1 MASRRR
7 PRPSKKGTSLRGI
20 ASRAQ
25 LRMSFLRYALF
36 TVPLVLF
43 LGILSGRASNAGDGN
58 AWFDA
63 LIKPGLM
70 PPGWVFGVVWTLL
83 YIALGLSLALILHAR
98 GARGRPL
105 AVGLFVLQL
114 LLNFAW
120 SPIFFAMHR
129 VDLALLLL
137 GAMLILSATVVILFV
152 RIRPAAAWLM
162 IPYVGWLVFA
172 ALLTWQVDQLNP
184 DAEALVP
191 QRGST
196 EIEL

>member
-1 MASRRR
+1 M
-7 PRPSKKGTSLRGI
+7 RGI
-20 ASRAQ
+20 ASPAQ

-43 LGILSGRASNAGDGN
+43 LGIASGRVSNSGYGN

-63 LIKPGLM
+63 LIKPDFM
-70 PPGWVFGVVWTLL
+70 PPGWTFGVVWTLL
-83 YIALGLSLALILHAR
+83 YIALGLSLALILHAH

-120 SPIFFAMHR
+120 SPVFFAMHR
-129 VDLALLLL
+129 VDLALVLLV
-137 GAMLILSATVVILFV
+137 AMVVLSVAVAVLFA

-162 IPYVGWLVFA
+162 IPYVAWLLFA
-172 ALLTWQVDQLNP
+172 ALLTWEIGRLNP

>member
-1 MASRRR
+1 M
-7 PRPSKKGTSLRGI
+7 RGI
-20 ASRAQ
+20 ASPAQ

-43 LGILSGRASNAGDGN
+43 LGIASGRVSNSGYGN

-63 LIKPGLM
+63 LIKPDFM
-70 PPGWVFGVVWTLL
+70 PPGWTFGVVWSLL
-83 YIALGLSLALILHAR
+83 YIALGLSLALVLHAR

-120 SPIFFAMHR
+120 SPVFFAMHR
-129 VDLALLLL
+129 VDLALVLL
-137 GAMLILSATVVILFV
+137 GAMVVLSVAVVVLFA

-162 IPYVGWLVFA
+162 IPYVAWLLFA
-172 ALLTWQVDQLNP
+172 ALLTWEVDRLNP